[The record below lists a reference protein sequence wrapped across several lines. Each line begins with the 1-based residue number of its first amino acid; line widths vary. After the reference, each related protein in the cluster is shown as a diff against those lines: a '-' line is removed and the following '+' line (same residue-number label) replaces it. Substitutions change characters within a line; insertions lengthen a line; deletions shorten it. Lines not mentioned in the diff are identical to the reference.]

1 MDFQKLLHDF
11 TTAVE
16 TNDGA
21 ALGALFTEDGVYNDG
36 FFGPFQGPEAIA
48 DMITDHFWGTAKDF
62 RWDMQNPVFDGE
74 YGYAQY
80 VFSYTSIVDGA
91 EGKRVVF
98 EGFGRFQISDGKIKD
113 YAETFDTGIAL
124 TQIDFPADRLTRF
137 LGKAATR
144 LRERHADSA
153 HLKGAGPKV

>member
-1 MDFQKLLHDF
+1 MEFEALLKDF

-21 ALGALFTEDGVYNDG
+21 KLGALFAEDSVYNDG
-36 FFGPFQGPEAIA
+36 FYGPFRGPDAIA
-48 DMITDHFWGTAKDF
+48 KMLNEHFWGTAKGF
-62 RWDMQNPVFDGE
+62 KWDMRNPVCDGE

-80 VFSYTSIVDGA
+80 VFSYTSTVEGA
-91 EGKRVVF
+91 EGTRVVF
-98 EGFGRFQISDGKIKD
+98 EGFGRFQLANGKIQD

-124 TQIDFPADRLTRF
+124 TQINFPADRLTKF

-144 LRERHADSA
+144 LRDKHADSP
-153 HLKGAGPKV
+153 HLKGL